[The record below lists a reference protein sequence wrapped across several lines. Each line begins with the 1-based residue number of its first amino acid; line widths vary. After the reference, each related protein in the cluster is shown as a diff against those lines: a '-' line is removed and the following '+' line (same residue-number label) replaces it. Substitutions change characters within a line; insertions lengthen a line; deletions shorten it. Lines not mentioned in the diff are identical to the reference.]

1 MADGRRRESELM
13 VVGWWLLAEDEPAQ
27 SQCGGKRAG
36 MKLVTFVEGG
46 KDARVGL
53 AVDGGIVDLGA
64 EGFKD
69 AIAFMSAAE
78 SVQTEM
84 AKKKP
89 SLGLDKVK
97 LLAPVPAPPRI
108 FGIGVNYAEHA
119 KETGHDTQKVPTVFL
134 VLSSAVVGPDADV
147 ILPKTSAKVD
157 YEAEL
162 AVVIGKAGYQIPASK
177 AMEHV
182 FGYTCMN
189 DVSARDVQ
197 TATTQWSLG
206 KSFPTFAPMGPWVV
220 SKDEIADPHALGISL
235 TIGEEKLQD
244 SNTSMLIFRIPALIE
259 YISGITPLQVG
270 DVISTGTPAGVGMGR
285 TPQRWLKAGEEMVV
299 HIDGIGE
306 LRNRLMAER

>member
-1 MADGRRRESELM
+1 
-13 VVGWWLLAEDEPAQ
+13 
-27 SQCGGKRAG
+27 
-36 MKLVTFVEGG
+36 MKLVTFVGRAGEG
-46 KDARVGL
+46 RPGL
-53 AVDGGIVDLGA
+53 AVEGGIVDLGA

-69 AIAFMSAAE
+69 AIAFMGAAE
-78 SVQTEM
+78 SVQADV

-89 SLGLDKVK
+89 SVSLDEVK

-119 KETGHDTQKVPTVFL
+119 KETGHDTQKVPTVFP
-134 VLSSAVVGPDADV
+134 VLSSAVVGPGAEV
-147 ILPKTSAKVD
+147 ILPKASQMVD

-162 AVVIGKAGYQIPASK
+162 AVVIGKPGYQIAASG

-197 TATTQWSLG
+197 RATTQWSLG

-220 SKDEIADPHALGISL
+220 TKDELKDPHVLGISL
-235 TIGEEKLQD
+235 TIGGERLQD
-244 SNTSMLIFRIPALIE
+244 SNTSLLIFKIPALIE

-285 TPQRWLKAGEEMVV
+285 TPPRWLKAGEEMVI

-306 LRNRLMAER
+306 LKNRLVAEK

>member
-1 MADGRRRESELM
+1 
-13 VVGWWLLAEDEPAQ
+13 
-27 SQCGGKRAG
+27 

-46 KDARVGL
+46 NARPGL
-53 AVDGGIVDLGA
+53 VVDGGIVDLAA
-64 EGFKD
+64 EGFND
-69 AIAFMSAAE
+69 AIAFIGAQE
-78 SVQTEM
+78 SVQADV

-89 SLGLDKVK
+89 AIPLARTK

-119 KETGHDTQKVPTVFL
+119 KESGHDTQKVPTVFP
-134 VLSSAVVGPDADV
+134 VMSSAVVGPDHEV
-147 ILPKTSAKVD
+147 IIPKASSMVD

-162 AVVIGKAGYQIPASK
+162 AVVIGKPGYQIPASK

-197 TATTQWSLG
+197 RATTQWSLG

-220 SKDEIADPHALGISL
+220 TKDELKDPHALRISL
-235 TIGEEKLQD
+235 TIGGEKLQD
-244 SNTSMLIFRIPALIE
+244 SNTSLLIFKIPALIE
-259 YISGITPLQVG
+259 YIAGVTPLQAG
-270 DVISTGTPAGVGMGR
+270 DIISTGTPAGVGMGR
-285 TPQRWLKAGEEMVV
+285 TPQRWLKEGEEMVI

-306 LRNRLMAER
+306 LKNRLVAEK